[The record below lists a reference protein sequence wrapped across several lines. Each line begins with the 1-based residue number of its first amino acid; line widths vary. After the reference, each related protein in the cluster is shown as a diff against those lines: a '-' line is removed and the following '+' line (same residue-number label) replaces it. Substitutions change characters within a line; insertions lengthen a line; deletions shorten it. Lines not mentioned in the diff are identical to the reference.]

1 MSLPFQAKTDKTD
14 YMYGEQSHMEPN
26 YTIETNAPIDDNYSA
41 FDAVNPSYFDENDRV
56 TSVTKSRYDCV
67 TKNEVVTVTH
77 GFSFSNGDEL
87 ATNAKAPDFL
97 INGIL
102 ESDSHGMLS
111 GASMAFKTFVAIGM
125 VHSICTGAD
134 FMGQKVY
141 KTGKVL
147 YVCGEGDGALSR
159 RIKAKQIVDGGFN
172 GNLIK
177 LDGTVRIDN
186 KDDMARLKQAIE
198 EIQPVLVVFDT
209 FASLVSQ
216 TDENSPSDVGR
227 VLRLIKETCRNASNT
242 SSMIVHHH
250 GKDASKGMRGASN
263 FTNDVDFSFELNRN
277 IDSMMTTLSCKKMK
291 DGENFNDIHIMA
303 QVVELGLIKQDGTE
317 TTSLVMVKADHA
329 PAKKS
334 VNKLNPNSERALSK
348 LREAITAKGIATPEI
363 VAKKYPDNPEY
374 IPRYV
379 VTIEQWREFAFSAI
393 SVNSDPAD
401 KKKHDAAKRKA
412 LWESKKQLESYG
424 FIAVE
429 GDYIWAI

>member
-1 MSLPFQAKTDKTD
+1 MLNTITHPNIDAAIEATDFLDKP
-14 YMYGEQSHMEPN
+14 EP
-26 YTIETNAPIDDNYSA
+26 TVS
-41 FDAVNPSYFDENDRV
+41 FDEIDRV
-56 TSVTKSRYDCV
+56 TSVTKKRYDRV

-87 ATNAKAPDFL
+87 ATKAKAPDYL

-102 ESDSHGMLS
+102 ESDSHGMLA

-141 KTGKVL
+141 KTGTVL
-147 YVCGEGDGALSR
+147 YVCGEGQGALSR

-172 GNLIK
+172 GNLKI

-186 KDDMARLKQAIE
+186 KNDMERLKQAID

-209 FASLVSQ
+209 FASLVSE

-263 FTNDVDFSFELNRN
+263 FTNDVDFSFELTRN

-303 QVVELGLIKQDGTE
+303 RVVELGLIKQDGTE
-317 TTSLVMVKADHA
+317 TTSLVMAKSDHA

-334 VNKLNPNSERALSK
+334 ANKLNPNSERALSK
-348 LREAITAKGIATPEI
+348 LREAITAKGIVTPE
-363 VAKKYPDNPEY
+363 VVRVRYPDNQEKM
-374 IPRYV
+374 PRYV
-379 VTIEQWREFAFSAI
+379 VTIDQWREFAFAAI

-412 LWESKKQLESYG
+412 LWDSKKQLETYG
-424 FIAVE
+424 FIGVE